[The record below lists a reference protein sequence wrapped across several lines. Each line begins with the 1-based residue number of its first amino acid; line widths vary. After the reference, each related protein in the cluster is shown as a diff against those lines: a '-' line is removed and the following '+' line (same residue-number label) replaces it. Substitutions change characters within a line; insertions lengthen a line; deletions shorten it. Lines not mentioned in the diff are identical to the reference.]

1 MAGKRLQKPAGR
13 KKKRGMALLISRLI
27 RLGMAAVLLSFLF
40 LAVLGIRLCANWI
53 SSLPAP
59 AQSEAAQEHDGT
71 LYTQAQ
77 PSMPAVQ
84 SIRGIVTIDP
94 GHGGVDP
101 GCGEEGWLEKDI
113 VLSISIKLK
122 KLLEQAGVTAVMT
135 RTTDQTLSLDDRAI
149 MANNATSDL
158 FVSIHCNSYE
168 GAARGMDCYYHKND
182 SAKLLAQAILDRAG
196 ELGIV
201 TRQVQKNN
209 YQVLW
214 DTDMPAVLV
223 ETGFLTDPDD
233 QVALLDPVHQ
243 DTVARAIAD
252 AVLAYLGARAA

>member
-1 MAGKRLQKPAGR
+1 MAGKRLQKPARR

-27 RLGMAAVLLSFLF
+27 RLGMVAVLLSFLY
-40 LAVLGIRLCANWI
+40 LAILGIRWCANWV
-53 SSLPAP
+53 SALPAP
-59 AQSEAAQEHDGT
+59 AQSEALQEPDDMSDP
-71 LYTQAQ
+71 QS
-77 PSMPAVQ
+77 PPAIPTVQ
-84 SIRGIVTIDP
+84 FIRGIVTVDP

-101 GCGEEGWLEKDI
+101 GCGDTDALEKDL
-113 VLSISIKLK
+113 VLSISTKLAQ
-122 KLLEQAGVTAVMT
+122 LLEQAGVTVVMT
-135 RTTDQTLSLDDRAI
+135 RTTDETVSLDDRAV
-149 MANNATSDL
+149 MANSAASHL

-168 GAARGMDCYYHKND
+168 GEARGMDCYYHKND
-182 SAKLLAQAILDRAG
+182 SAKQLAQAILDRAG

-223 ETGFLTDPDD
+223 ETGFLTDPKDRT
-233 QVALLDPVHQ
+233 ALRDPAHQ

-252 AVLAYLGARAA
+252 AVLDYLTAQTA